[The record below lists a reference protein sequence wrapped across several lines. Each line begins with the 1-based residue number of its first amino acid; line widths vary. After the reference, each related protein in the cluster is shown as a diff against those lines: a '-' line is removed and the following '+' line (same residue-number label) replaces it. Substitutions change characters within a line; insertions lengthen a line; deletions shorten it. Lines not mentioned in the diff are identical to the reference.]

1 MHYDRVLGERRMGDA
16 MNKSKTMEKDFS
28 VRPKRVG
35 VGSMTLSETNFL
47 ITEEVQVDENNETQ
61 AFCGTVISTEQ
72 NDVDGILITVMD
84 QEDNAWDIEAKYVF
98 LAKETKES

>member
-1 MHYDRVLGERRMGDA
+1 MGDA
-16 MNKSKTMEKDFS
+16 INMNKITEKDLS
-28 VRPKRVG
+28 TGHSEVG
-35 VGSMTLSETNFL
+35 VGGMTLAETNFL
-47 ITEEVQVDENNETQ
+47 ITEKVHVEENSETQ
-61 AFCGTVISTEQ
+61 AFYGTVISTEQ